1 MSFYG
6 TSQFIITDAFSNFI
20 INNTGKDTLS
30 FPDSLSSNKININAH
45 GRTSPLELTT
55 GNRWIALAADADS
68 NILTFYHTA
77 PGAGEEIIL
86 LEHTDSTTEIA
97 TTIDLAQDNYLSFP
111 IIERDAAGHIV
122 VTDDKKYFYIP
133 KLEIA
138 ANIEGLTEQ
147 TKDLQER
154 DEEFEQV
161 LIDTKAQVESN
172 IEEIYRLKN
181 NQQDISDTKS
191 TVEEHDKNI
200 AEILKNL
207 NQIQSE
213 IGEFSA
219 LSEEVE
225 GINDNATISSLIAQL
240 WTTIANTSTIVINL
254 QADIIRLEQE
264 IKNLKDN

>member
-20 INNTGKDTLS
+20 IDNAGKDEMS
-30 FPDSLSSNKININAH
+30 FPDSLSSDKISINAH

-55 GNRWIALAADADS
+55 GNRWIALEADADS

-86 LEHTDSTTEIA
+86 LEHTDSAAEIA
-97 TTIDLAQDNYLSFP
+97 ATINLAQDNYLSFP
-111 IIERDAAGHIV
+111 IMERDAAGHIV

-138 ANIEGLTEQ
+138 ANIEGLAEQ
-147 TKDLQER
+147 IKNLQEQ

-161 LIDTKAQVESN
+161 LIGTKNQVENN
-172 IEEIYRLKN
+172 IAEINYLKN
-181 NQQDISDTKS
+181 NQQDISDTKN
-191 TVEEHDKNI
+191 TVEEHSENI

-213 IGEFSA
+213 IGDFSA
-219 LSEEVE
+219 LSEIE
-225 GINDNATISSLIAQL
+225 GIDNNATISSLIAQL

-264 IKNLKDN
+264 IENLKDN